1 MATWVRPIPSTLHS
15 MAIEKTTK
23 IPEVAARLK
32 ELGAEPVLYKPA
44 QSDTW
49 RAREVENWAKVV
61 KDTGIKLE

>member
-1 MATWVRPIPSTLHS
+1 LIPSRKPGAA
-15 MAIEKTTK
+15 AI
-23 IPEVAARLK
+23 PD
-32 ELGAEPVLYKPA
+32 KPA